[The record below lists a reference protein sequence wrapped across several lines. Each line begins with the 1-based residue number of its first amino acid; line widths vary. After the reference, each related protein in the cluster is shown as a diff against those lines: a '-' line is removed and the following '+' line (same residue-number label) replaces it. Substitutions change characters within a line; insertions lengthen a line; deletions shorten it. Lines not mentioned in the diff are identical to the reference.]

1 MLIETSIFHAS
12 VMRPNGQRCALK
24 YCDRALKTHYDESV
38 ENIMQKGQ
46 NEASVDAQE
55 HEGGEKAPF
64 YFKVGKMIWVQC
76 LLAR

>member
-1 MLIETSIFHAS
+1 VFYAS

-46 NEASVDAQE
+46 NEASVDIKE

-64 YFKVGKMIWVQC
+64 YFKVGRMVRVQS